1 MSERFKDFDA
11 AQDSKN
17 PEPIKIKV
25 NGNEYE
31 FPPFL
36 SASIVLEQLTWIGD
50 DGAVAASNLPR
61 WFVTVFGK
69 DNYTKIAK
77 EVDFNKLQ
85 EISTWLMEQYGLTET
100 NQELSGGLSED
111 EGDTPK

>member
-1 MSERFKDFDA
+1 MSKRFKDFDA
-11 AQDSKN
+11 AQDAKN

-25 NGNEYE
+25 NETEYE

-36 SASIVLEQLTWIGD
+36 SASVVLEQLTWIGE

-69 DNYTKIAK
+69 ENYTKISQD
-77 EVDFNKLQ
+77 VDFQKLQ
-85 EISTWLMEQYGLTET
+85 EISQWLMEQYGLTDT
-100 NQELSGGLSED
+100 NQELAGGVED